1 MSSLLSTPFRFKY
14 MDSPEE
20 SLKAIEAHLAANP
33 NDASA
38 WNVRGV
44 IEAQQ
49 EQFGD
54 ALRSFDQALSID
66 PNMGPAHSNRGR
78 VLLALGPEK
87 ATEALKSFSRAL
99 ELSPDDVRTLRDKA
113 MSLRALGR
121 SSEELECYT
130 QISELAKSEWSVWL
144 RKGDIELELG
154 QFQSALESFEK
165 ALAIKGDLVPALIH
179 RAIALALLDRFDEAL
194 KSAKKATKM
203 EPKNIEAWLIL
214 GDVNIRA
221 EKYKAALKALDTA
234 SGIDPTDASI
244 ENTIGMVYYKQG
256 QLNDSI
262 KHLRLAIGRK
272 RKYPTALR
280 NLGLILM
287 ELEEWNEALEPLEAL
302 ASLVKNDPDIFDALA
317 TTYARLDDFC
327 PAYDAW
333 EKARK
338 LYKKRGDNDEA
349 ERVTALGRASRINCS
364 RQKKAIKAEREREK
378 MTRRFTD
385 RHELRRKKGK

>member
-1 MSSLLSTPFRFKY
+1 
-14 MDSPEE
+14 MDSPEAALE
-20 SLKAIEAHLAANP
+20 AIEAHIAANP

-38 WNVRGV
+38 WNAKGV
-44 IEAQQ
+44 VEAQA
-49 EQFGD
+49 EKFGE
-54 ALRSFDQALSID
+54 ALRSLDRALSID
-66 PNMGPAHSNRGR
+66 PDYGPAHSNRGR
-78 VLLALGPEK
+78 VLLALGADK
-87 ATEALKSFSRAL
+87 AAEALKSFTRAL
-99 ELSPDDVRTLRDKA
+99 ELRPDDVQTLRDKA

-121 SSEELECYT
+121 SKDELECYN
-130 QISELAKSEWSVWL
+130 QISQLASSEWSVWL

-154 QFQSALESFEK
+154 DFSSALTSFDT
-165 ALAIKGDLVPALIH
+165 ALGLKEDLISAHIH
-179 RAIALALLDRFDEAL
+179 RAIALALLERFSEAV
-194 KSAKKATKM
+194 KSAKRATKM

-221 EKYKAALKALDTA
+221 ANYKAALKALETA
-234 SGIDPTDASI
+234 SDIDPTDASI

-256 QLNDSI
+256 RLQDAI
-262 KHLRLAIGRK
+262 RHLRLAIGRK

-287 ELEEWNEALEPLEAL
+287 ELEEWNAALEPLEAL

-333 EKARK
+333 ERARK
-338 LYKKRGDNDEA
+338 LYKKRGDKAEA

-364 RQKKAIKAEREREK
+364 RQKKALKAEKEKEK
-378 MTRRFTD
+378 MQRRFSD
-385 RHELRRKKGK
+385 RHELRRKKKGS